1 MKTCLTFMV
10 LISLALSACSGM
22 AIFEKTPAPAAP
34 ARATAASAVPIV
46 VATQSP
52 VSITIDADAE
62 ETLLINLYE
71 QVNPSVVNIEISGQ
85 VSNDLIP
92 LGSGSGFV
100 IDTDGRIVTNN
111 HVIEEADEIYVTFFS
126 GDVAVAQLIGS
137 DPYADLAVIQVKDV
151 DAVLLHPVELGDS
164 AQVRVGQR
172 VVAIGNPFG
181 LVGTMTVGVVSG
193 VGRTL
198 PSDVLAAG
206 GGTYSNPEI
215 IQTDAPINPGNSG
228 GPLLDSH
235 GRVIGVNSAI
245 RTDGENRANSGVGF
259 AVPINTV
266 KRIVPQLIE
275 TGRAAYPYLGITADN
290 SFTMPELALA
300 LNLPVKRGVLISQ
313 VTEDGPADKAGLHG
327 GNRRAEV
334 RGVGVVAGGDIIIAI
349 DGVPLESFDQMIGY
363 LILNTEVGQT
373 VKLTVLRGNETL
385 EVDLTLGERP
395 R

>member
-85 VSNDLIP
+85 VSNDLIQ

-206 GGTYSNPEI
+206 GGIYSNPEI